1 MLFSITAG
9 PSLLQTPFSQF
20 SYHSQHPGPSFALSL
35 TDSNLNLPEI
45 DSTLDPPKV
54 LASPPSNQLK
64 FA

>member
-1 MLFSITAG
+1 MFFITVG
-9 PSLLQTPFSQF
+9 PSLLQAPFSQF

-35 TDSNLNLPEI
+35 TDPDFNLLQI

-54 LASPPSNQLK
+54 LASPPSHQLK